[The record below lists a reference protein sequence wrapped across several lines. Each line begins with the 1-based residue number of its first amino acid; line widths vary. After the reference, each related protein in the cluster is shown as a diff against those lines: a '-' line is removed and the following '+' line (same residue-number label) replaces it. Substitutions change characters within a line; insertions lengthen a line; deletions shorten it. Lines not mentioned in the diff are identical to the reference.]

1 MVTKKKNSKLK
12 LFLKIFFSVILILII
27 SGGIIGY
34 HYYKKIYYPN
44 IIVKDKDYLYIPTGS
59 TFQDVVRI
67 IENRRLVKDINS
79 FEWVAELK
87 KYPEKVR
94 AGKYLLRKNM
104 NNNELVNLLRAGL
117 QTPVMVVFNNART
130 KEQLAGKVSKNIE
143 ADSSHVISLLDS
155 DSFVTKYGFNSES
168 IMTMFIPNSYELFWN
183 TSAEQF
189 FDRIATEYKQFWSD
203 ERKNKAKSLGLSQSE
218 VSILAS
224 IVEQET
230 IKKDERPRV
239 AGVYLNRLKKK
250 ILLQADP
257 TVIYAM
263 GDFTIKR
270 VLREYLNYDSPY
282 NTYKYVGLPPGPI
295 CLPSISSIDAVLNSE
310 KHDYIF
316 FCAKEDFSG
325 YHNFAKTA
333 EQHGINA
340 VKYRMALNKRK
351 IYK

>member
-1 MVTKKKNSKLK
+1 MAKKKKSKLG
-12 LFLKIFFSVILILII
+12 LILKIIFSIFLVLII
-27 SGGIIGY
+27 AGGIIGY
-34 HYYKKIYYPN
+34 QYYKKIYNPN
-44 IIVKDKDYLYIPTGS
+44 IQIKDKDYLYIPTGS
-59 TFQDVVRI
+59 SFDDVVRI
-67 IENRRLVKDINS
+67 IENKKLVKDINS

-87 KYPEKVR
+87 KYPEKVKP
-94 AGKYLLRKNM
+94 GKYLIKKNM
-104 NNNELVNLLRAGL
+104 SNNELVNLLRAGL

-143 ADSSHVISLLDS
+143 ADSSHVLSLLES
-155 DSFVTKYGFNSES
+155 DDFITKYGFNTES

-189 FDRIATEYKQFWSD
+189 FDRIATEYKQFWTE
-203 ERKNKAKSLGLSQSE
+203 ERKAKAKLLGLSQSE

-239 AGVYLNRLKKK
+239 AGVYLNRIRKKMF
-250 ILLQADP
+250 LQADP

-282 NTYKYVGLPPGPI
+282 NTYKYAGLPPGPI
-295 CLPSISSIDAVLNSE
+295 CLPSISSIDAVLNNE

-325 YHNFAKTA
+325 YHNFAKTG
-333 EQHGINA
+333 EQHAINA
-340 VKYRMALNKRK
+340 NKYRVALNKRK

>member
-1 MVTKKKNSKLK
+1 MAKKTKSKLG
-12 LFLKIFFSVILILII
+12 LILKIVFSVFLVLII
-27 SGGIIGY
+27 AGGIIGY
-34 HYYKKIYYPN
+34 QYYKKIYNPN
-44 IIVKDKDYLYIPTGS
+44 IQTKDKDYLYIPTGS
-59 TFQDVVRI
+59 TFDDVVRI
-67 IENRRLVKDINS
+67 IENRKLVKDINS

-87 KYPEKVR
+87 KYPEKIKP
-94 AGKYLLRKNM
+94 GKYLIKKNM
-104 NNNELVNLLRAGL
+104 SNNELVNLLRAGI
-117 QTPVMVVFNNART
+117 QEPVMVIFNNART

-143 ADSSHVISLLDS
+143 ADSSHVLSLLES
-155 DSFVTKYGFNSES
+155 DDFITKYGFNSES

-189 FDRIATEYKQFWSD
+189 FDRIASEYKQFWTED
-203 ERKNKAKSLGLSQSE
+203 RKDKAKMLGLSQSE

-239 AGVYLNRLKKK
+239 AGVYLNRIRKKM
-250 ILLQADP
+250 LLQADP

-270 VLREYLNYDSPY
+270 VLKEYLDYDSPY
-282 NTYKYVGLPPGPI
+282 NTYKYAGLPPGPI

-333 EQHGINA
+333 EQHAVNA
-340 VKYRMALNKRK
+340 AKYRNALNKRK

>member
-1 MVTKKKNSKLK
+1 MKTTKLK
-12 LFLKIFFSVILILII
+12 LFLKIFLSVFVIIVI
-27 SGGIIGY
+27 SGSIIGY
-34 HYYKKIYYPN
+34 QYYKKIYDPN
-44 IIVKDKDYLYIPTGS
+44 INVKSQDYLYIPTGS

-67 IENRRLVKDINS
+67 IENKGLVKDINS

-87 KYPEKVR
+87 KYPEKIR
-94 AGKYLLRKNM
+94 PGKFLLKKNM
-104 NNNELVNLLRAGL
+104 SNNELVNLLRAGL
-117 QTPVMVVFNNART
+117 QTPIMVVFNNART
-130 KEQLAGKVSKNIE
+130 KEQLAGKLSKNIE
-143 ADSSHVISLLDS
+143 PDSVHIISLLES
-155 DSFVTKYGFNSES
+155 DDFIAKYGFNSKT
-168 IMTMFIPNSYELFWN
+168 IMTMFIPNSYQFYWN
-183 TSAEQF
+183 TSCEQLF
-189 FDRIATEYKQFWSD
+189 ERIATEYKKFWTE
-203 ERKNKAKSLGLSQSE
+203 ERKNKAKQLGLSQSE

-230 IKKDERPRV
+230 IKVDERPRV
-239 AGVYLNRLKKK
+239 AGVYLNRIRKKM
-250 ILLQADP
+250 LLQADP

-282 NTYKYVGLPPGPI
+282 NTYKYGGLPPGPI

-325 YHNFAKTA
+325 YHNFAKTG
-333 EQHGINA
+333 EQHAINA
-340 VKYRMALNKRK
+340 NKYRVALNKRK

>member
-1 MVTKKKNSKLK
+1 MAKKKKSKLG
-12 LFLKIFFSVILILII
+12 LILKIIFSIFLVLII
-27 SGGIIGY
+27 AGGIIGY
-34 HYYKKIYYPN
+34 QYYKKIYNPN
-44 IIVKDKDYLYIPTGS
+44 IQIKDKDYLYIPTGS
-59 TFQDVVRI
+59 TFEDVVRI
-67 IENRRLVKDINS
+67 IENKKLVKDINS

-87 KYPEKVR
+87 KYPEKVKP
-94 AGKYLLRKNM
+94 GKYLIKKNM
-104 NNNELVNLLRAGL
+104 SNNELVNLLRAGL

-143 ADSSHVISLLDS
+143 ADSSHVLSLLES
-155 DSFVTKYGFNSES
+155 DDFVTKYGFNTES

-189 FDRIATEYKQFWSD
+189 FDRIATEYKQFWTED
-203 ERKNKAKSLGLSQSE
+203 RKYKAKLLGLSQSE

-239 AGVYLNRLKKK
+239 AGVYLNRIRKKM
-250 ILLQADP
+250 LLQADP
-257 TVIYAM
+257 TVIFAM

-270 VLREYLNYDSPY
+270 VLKQYLDYDSPY
-282 NTYKYVGLPPGPI
+282 NTYKYAGLPPGPI

-333 EQHGINA
+333 EQHNA
-340 VKYRMALNKRK
+340 NANKYRVALNKRK